1 MHSVLSRIA
10 VPVLVLAMSGGSWAA
25 KICVDPGHGGSDP
38 GGVGSG
44 QQEKINVL
52 DSGLRFRTWL
62 NTDTADGGG
71 GGSWSVIMTRTTD
84 VFVDLSVRASF
95 ANNNAADR
103 FMSIHNNACC
113 GGTGTETF
121 DYPSSGATTD
131 DLRNKV
137 QQRGV
142 EAWGLTNRGNKTANF
157 AVLRET
163 NMPAELA
170 ELGFIDSPT
179 DSQFTGS
186 ATQRDKMAKYHLFAL
201 QNHYGITA
209 YTPGGGSGA
218 VTYTD
223 DSPVDSGSWTV
234 GTSATDKYGADYKF
248 HSTAA
253 VSDPATWT
261 INVATAGSYNVYAW
275 WTAGSNRSTTA
286 PYILPNGASVQANQQ
301 ANGGKFN
308 LLGTMTLAAGN
319 NDTKLSIWTTSGF
332 VVVADAVRYI
342 GPN

>member
-1 MHSVLSRIA
+1 MLSKMLRIA
-10 VPVLVLAMSGGSWAA
+10 VPVLVLSVSNTSWAA
-25 KICVDPGHGGSDP
+25 KICIDPGHGGSDP
-38 GGVGSG
+38 GAVGSG

-62 NTDTADGGG
+62 NSDTNDGGG

-84 VFVDLSVRASF
+84 VYVGLSTRSSF

-113 GGTGTETF
+113 GASGTETF
-121 DYPSSGATTD
+121 AYTSASANSY

-137 QQRGV
+137 QQRSI

-170 ELGFIDSPT
+170 ELGFIDHPY

-186 ATQRDKMAKYHLFAL
+186 ATQRDKMSKYHMFAL

-209 YTPGGGSGA
+209 YTPGGGGA

-223 DSPVDSGSWTV
+223 DSPVDSGSWSI
-234 GTSATDKYGADYKF
+234 GTSAADKYGADYKY

-261 INVATAGSYNVYAW
+261 ISVATGGSYNVYAW
-275 WTAGSNRSTTA
+275 WSVGTNRSTSA
-286 PYILPNGASVQANQQ
+286 PYILPNGGTSYQNQQ
-301 ANGGKFN
+301 ANGGRFN
-308 LLGTMTLAAGN
+308 LLGTMSLTAGAH
-319 NDTKLSIWTTSGF
+319 DTKLSIWTTSGY
-332 VVVADAVRYI
+332 VVIADAVRYI

>member
-1 MHSVLSRIA
+1 MHFSLKHLV
-10 VPVLVLAMSGGSWAA
+10 VPAAILAMSGSCFAA

-44 QQEKINVL
+44 QQEKVNVL

-62 NTDTADGGG
+62 NTDTNDAGG

-121 DYPSSGATTD
+121 AYTSASANSL

-170 ELGFIDSPT
+170 ELGFIDNSL
-179 DSQFTGS
+179 DSQYVGS

-209 YTPGGGSGA
+209 YTPGSTQN
-218 VTYTD
+218 TYTD
-223 DSPVDSGSWTV
+223 DAPAVSANWST

-248 HSTAA
+248 RSTAA
-253 VSDPATWT
+253 VSDAAVFSLTVPGGTYS
-261 INVATAGSYNVYAW
+261 IYAW
-275 WTAGSNRSTTA
+275 WPAGTNRSTTA
-286 PYILPNGASVQANQQ
+286 PFILPNGSTVNVNQQ
-301 ANGGKFN
+301 VNGGKFN
-308 LLGTMTLAAGN
+308 LLGTIGLAGGA
-319 NDTKLSIWTTSGF
+319 NDTKLSCWTGAGF
-332 VVVADAVRYI
+332 VVVADAVRYV
-342 GPN
+342 GP

>member
-1 MHSVLSRIA
+1 MLQGFSRI
-10 VPVLVLAMSGGSWAA
+10 LAAAAICSCAPFSFAA
-25 KICVDPGHGGSDP
+25 KICIDPGHGGSDP
-38 GGVGSG
+38 GAVGSG

-52 DSGLRFRTWL
+52 DSGLRSRNWL
-62 NTDTADGGG
+62 NSDTSDGGG

-84 VFVDLSVRASF
+84 VYVGLSARADY
-95 ANNNAADR
+95 ANANAADR

-113 GGTGTETF
+113 GASGTETF
-121 DYPSSGATTD
+121 AYTYGSSSSF

-137 QQRGV
+137 QQRSV

-170 ELGFIDSPT
+170 ELGFIDNAY

-186 ATQRDKMAKYHLFAL
+186 ATQRDKMAKYHLYAV

-209 YTPGGGSGA
+209 YTPGA
-218 VTYTD
+218 AATYTHD
-223 DSPVDSGSWTV
+223 APSCSANWST
-234 GTSATDKYGADYKF
+234 GTSAADKYGADYRF
-248 HSTAA
+248 RGTAA
-253 VSDPATWT
+253 VSDPASWT
-261 INVATAGSYNVYAW
+261 INVAAGGSYNIYGW
-275 WTAGSNRSTTA
+275 WSVGTNRSPTA
-286 PYILPNGASVQANQQ
+286 PYILPGGATSSQNQQ

-308 LLGTMTLAAGN
+308 FLGSASLVAGN
-319 NDTKLSIWTTSGF
+319 NTTQLSCWTGAGY
-332 VVVADAVRYI
+332 VVIADAVRYI